1 MRKILA
7 AAAVVAAIVV
17 AALAGANQAARANGE
32 GGTSG
37 RLAFAIK
44 DGSGISNIYSVKPN
58 GNGLVRLTTSTSFD
72 LCPDYSRDGRL
83 ITFCSNRSGSF
94 QIWAM
99 NADGSNVH
107 MVTNGN
113 RFIFPDYSPD
123 ASKIVFSGTAASTD
137 VNQNV
142 YVVNAD
148 GTALKQL
155 TVDGN
160 NQFPTY
166 SPNGKKIAFT
176 SDRTGVEQVW
186 VMNAD
191 GSNQTQLSHS
201 GVTED
206 QLPDWSPDGKKIAF
220 AQSVVAGGPSGHIW
234 VMNADGS
241 NPVQLTSD
249 PGLDFGTAWSPDGQ
263 RIAFARDFGN
273 GDRSVWTMNAD
284 GSDQRRLMPI
294 PLTEYVPSWARAA
307 HDDDD
312 ND

>member
-17 AALAGANQAARANGE
+17 AVLTGAGQPARANGE

-37 RLAFAIK
+37 RLAFALK
-44 DGSGISNIYSVKPN
+44 DGSGVSNIYSVKPN
-58 GNGLVRLTTSTSFD
+58 GNGLVRLTNTTAND

-83 ITFCSNRSGSF
+83 ITFCSDRSGSF

-99 NADGSNVH
+99 NADGSNAH

-123 ASKIVFSGTAASTD
+123 ASKIVFSGTASSTD

-148 GTALKQL
+148 GTGLAQL

-160 NQFPTY
+160 NQFPTF

-201 GVTED
+201 GIRED

-220 AQSVVAGGPSGHIW
+220 AQGAVGSGRIW

-241 NPVQLTSD
+241 NPVQLTSA
-249 PGLDFGTAWSPDGQ
+249 PGNDFGTAWSPDGR
-263 RIAFARDFGN
+263 RIAFVHDFAN

-307 HDDDD
+307 HDDGDD
-312 ND
+312 

>member
-1 MRKILA
+1 MRVRLLALA
-7 AAAVVAAIVV
+7 AATLGMIALLAASG
-17 AALAGANQAARANGE
+17 AGANPQGPGAV
-32 GGTSG
+32 G

-44 DGSGISNIYSVKPN
+44 DATGVSNIYSVKPS
-58 GNGLVRLTTSTSFD
+58 GDGLVRLTNSPSFD

-123 ASKIVFSGTAASTD
+123 ASKIAFSGTASTTD

-142 YVVNAD
+142 YVINSD
-148 GTALKQL
+148 GTGFQQL
-155 TVDGN
+155 TTDGN
-160 NQFPTY
+160 NQFPTF

-201 GVTED
+201 GVKED
-206 QLPDWSPDGKKIAF
+206 QVPDWSPNGKRIAF
-220 AQSVVAGGPSGHIW
+220 AQGNVGSGRIW
-234 VMNADGS
+234 VMNANGT
-241 NPVQLTSD
+241 NPVQLTSG
-249 PGLDFGTAWSPDGQ
+249 PGDDFGTAWSPDGQ
-263 RIAFARDFGN
+263 RIAFVRDFAN

-284 GSDQRRLMPI
+284 GSDQHRLTPI
-294 PLTEYVPSWARAA
+294 PLTEYVPTWAR
-307 HDDDD
+307 
-312 ND
+312 

>member
-1 MRKILA
+1 MKRALTITALA
-7 AAAVVAAIVV
+7 AVCAL
-17 AALAGANQAARANGE
+17 AALSGSARATHQDA
-32 GGTSG
+32 TSG

-44 DGSGISNIYSVKPN
+44 DGSGVSNIYSVRPN
-58 GNGLVRLTTSTSFD
+58 GNGLVRLTNSTAFD

-94 QIWAM
+94 EIWAM

-123 ASKIVFSGTAASTD
+123 ASKIVFSGTAAATD

-142 YVVNAD
+142 YVINAD
-148 GTALKQL
+148 GTGITQL
-155 TVDGN
+155 TTDGN
-160 NQFPTY
+160 NQYPTF

-191 GSNQTQLSHS
+191 GSNQTQISHS

-206 QLPDWSPDGKKIAF
+206 QVPDWSPDGKKIAF
-220 AQSVVAGGPSGHIW
+220 AQGSIAGAGGGRIW

-241 NPVQLTSD
+241 NPVQLTSG
-249 PGLDFGTAWSPDGQ
+249 PGDDFGTAWSPDGQ
-263 RIAFARDFGN
+263 QIAFVRNFAN

-284 GSDQRRLMPI
+284 GSDQQRVLPI
-294 PLTEYVPSWARAA
+294 PLTEYVPTWGRSAE
-307 HDDDD
+307 HGHGDH
-312 ND
+312 

>member
-1 MRKILA
+1 MHARLF
-7 AAAVVAAIVV
+7 AVTATVFTAIVLL
-17 AALAGANQAARANGE
+17 ATAGAGADLHWPGAP
-32 GGTSG
+32 S

-44 DGSGISNIYSVKPN
+44 DATNVSNIYSVRPD
-58 GNGLVRLTTSTSFD
+58 GDGLVRLTNTPALD

-83 ITFCSNRSGSF
+83 ITFCSNRSGTF

-123 ASKIVFSGTAASTD
+123 AARIVFSGTASATD
-137 VNQNV
+137 VDQNV
-142 YVVNAD
+142 YVINAD
-148 GTALKQL
+148 GTGLQQL
-155 TVDGN
+155 TTDGN
-160 NQFPTY
+160 NQFATF
-166 SPNGKKIAFT
+166 SPDGRRIAFT

-191 GSNQTQLSHS
+191 GSQQTQVSHS
-201 GVTED
+201 GVRED
-206 QLPDWSPDGKKIAF
+206 QVPDWSPDGRKLAF
-220 AQSVVAGGPSGHIW
+220 AQGDVGSGRIW

-241 NPVQLTSD
+241 NPVQLTSG
-249 PGLDFGTAWSPDGQ
+249 PGDDFGTAWSPDGQ
-263 RIAFARDFGN
+263 EIAFVRDFAN

-284 GSDQRRLMPI
+284 GSNQQRLMPI
-294 PLTEYVPSWARAA
+294 PLTEYVPTWARSAGIW
-307 HDDDD
+307 DD

>member
-1 MRKILA
+1 MKRALAVTA
-7 AAAVVAAIVV
+7 AAAACALVALT
-17 AALAGANQAARANGE
+17 ALNASARSTYPGANN
-32 GGTSG
+32 G

-44 DGSGISNIYSVKPN
+44 DGSGVSNIYSVRPN
-58 GNGLVRLTTSTSFD
+58 GDGLVRLTNAPAFD

-107 MVTNGN
+107 QVTNGN

-123 ASKIVFSGTAASTD
+123 ASKIVFSGTASATD

-148 GTALKQL
+148 GTGLKPL
-155 TVDGN
+155 TTAGN

-166 SPNGKKIAFT
+166 SPNGRKIAFI

-186 VMNAD
+186 AMNAD

-206 QLPDWSPDGKKIAF
+206 QLPDWSPDGRRIAF
-220 AQSVVAGGPSGHIW
+220 AQGSVTGGQVW

-241 NPVQLTSD
+241 NPVQLTSG
-249 PGLDFGTAWSPDGQ
+249 PGADFGTAWSPDGR

-284 GSDQRRLMPI
+284 GSDQQRVLPI
-294 PLTEYVPSWARAA
+294 PLTEYVPTWARSAGDG
-307 HDDDD
+307 HDDGDD
-312 ND
+312 

>member
-1 MRKILA
+1 MKRALATTAVA
-7 AAAVVAAIVV
+7 AAFAL
-17 AALAGANQAARANGE
+17 AALAALSGSARATYPGA
-32 GGTSG
+32 TTG

-44 DGSGISNIYSVKPN
+44 DGSGISNIYSVRPD
-58 GNGLVRLTTSTSFD
+58 GNGLVRLTNTTAFD

-99 NADGSNVH
+99 NADGSNAH

-123 ASKIVFSGTAASTD
+123 ASKIAFSGTAAATD
-137 VNQNV
+137 IDQNV
-142 YVVNAD
+142 YVINAD
-148 GTALKQL
+148 GTGLKQL
-155 TVDGN
+155 TTGAGN

-191 GSNQTQLSHS
+191 GSNQTQVSFS

-206 QLPDWSPDGKKIAF
+206 QVPDWSPDGTRIAF
-220 AQSVVAGGPSGHIW
+220 AQGVSPNGHIW
-234 VMNADGS
+234 VINADGT
-241 NPVQLTSD
+241 NPVQLTSG
-249 PGLDFGTAWSPDGQ
+249 PGSDFGTAWSPDGRQ
-263 RIAFARDFGN
+263 IAFVRDFAN

-284 GSDQRRLMPI
+284 GSSQQRVMPI
-294 PLTEYVPSWARAA
+294 PLTEYVPTWARSTDQRF
-307 HDDDD
+307 DDD
-312 ND
+312 